1 MTNAEGEEE
10 KRSNGNFN
18 TWPNC
23 CWSFPLLHEH
33 PQLTTLFSLL
43 LHPRLCYSST
53 PSHPHLSLDSKYLTI
68 TTHSNTPSL
77 RPLGTCRARP
87 VGASQERLYQDVREE
102 DAEDE
107 EVEDEQVDSAVVLY
121 GAAPL

>member
-1 MTNAEGEEE
+1 MTNAEGEWE
-10 KRSNGNFN
+10 KRSNGNFY

-23 CWSFPLLHEH
+23 FHCYTNTLNL
-33 PQLTTLFSLL
+33 QLCSHFFFFYLD
-43 LHPRLCYSST
+43 YVT

-68 TTHSNTPSL
+68 TTHSNTPTL
-77 RPLGTCRARP
+77 RPLGTGRARP
-87 VGASQERLYQDVREE
+87 VGASQERLDQDVGEE